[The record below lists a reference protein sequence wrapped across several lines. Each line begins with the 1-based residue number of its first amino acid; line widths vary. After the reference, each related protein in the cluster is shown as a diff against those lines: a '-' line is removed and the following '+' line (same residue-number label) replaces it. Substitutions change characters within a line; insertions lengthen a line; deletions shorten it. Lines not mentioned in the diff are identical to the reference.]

1 MRKAISN
8 IFSLAAVQGANALL
22 PLVIY
27 PVTLIRLGADPY
39 GLMVQAEALSL
50 FLLTL
55 VLYSF
60 EVTGVAA
67 VVHLDTSQGK
77 QQLSALLS
85 RILAARLVLFCLGV
99 PVLCLAALGIN
110 SALLPIVAA
119 WCLVPLSFALSPNW
133 LFQGL
138 QDNSALAVSNVVSR
152 GLAMALVL
160 TFVTTPD
167 DIILVPIIIGNCY
180 LAGALV
186 SLAVGMHK
194 HRLRFVAPSWAEI
207 IALLRNGRHV
217 FLGNLSTI
225 VYKDIN
231 TLLLGI
237 LGASSGAIAAYSMAE
252 KLAKALQAV
261 IRPLN
266 QHYFPRAIQQAD
278 RAAPRRAVLLR
289 MLRLSAI
296 QQAVLAVMI
305 LSAGAVFVVFGQ
317 RILMA
322 IGGESFLP
330 AIPLFFFMSLAT
342 LIGVANFML
351 GTAGLNSMGETK
363 LVLIALLKTGAAS
376 LVCGSLLIY
385 LWMDVGAAI
394 SFALGEAIL
403 LALLLAGYLRRPK
416 PKKSRETSPA

>member
-1 MRKAISN
+1 MRKAIYN

-27 PVTLIRLGADPY
+27 PVTLARLGAGPY

-67 VVHLDTSQGK
+67 VVHLSTSQAK
-77 QQLSALLS
+77 QQLSDLLS
-85 RILAARLVLFCLGV
+85 RILAARLVLFCVGV
-99 PVLCLAALGIN
+99 PVLCLAAVCIN
-110 SALLPIVAA
+110 SALLPVVAA
-119 WCLVPLSFALSPNW
+119 WCLVPLSFVISPNW

-138 QDNSALAVSNVVSR
+138 QDNSALAVSNVLSR

-160 TFVTTPD
+160 GFVTTPD
-167 DIILVPIIIGNCY
+167 DIILVPIIIGSCY

-186 SLAVGMHK
+186 SLTVGMHK
-194 HRLRFVAPSWAEI
+194 HRLRFVAPSWMEI
-207 IALLRNGRHV
+207 LALLGSGRYV
-217 FLGNLSTI
+217 FFGNLSTI

-252 KLAKALQAV
+252 KLAKALQAL

-266 QHYFPRAIQQAD
+266 QHYFPRAIQLAD
-278 RAAPRRAVLLR
+278 RDVPRRAILLR
-289 MLRLSAI
+289 MLGLSAA

-305 LSAGAVFVVFGQ
+305 LSAGVVFVVFGQ
-317 RILMA
+317 RILIA

-330 AIPLFFFMSLAT
+330 AVSLFFFMSLAT

-351 GTAGLNSMGETK
+351 GTAGLNAMGETK
-363 LVLIALLKTGAAS
+363 LVLMALLKTGIAS
-376 LVCGSLLIY
+376 LVCGSLLIS
-385 LWMDVGAAI
+385 LWADVGAAI
-394 SFALGEAIL
+394 SFVLGEAIL
-403 LALLLAGYLRRPK
+403 LAMLLAGYLRRPK
-416 PKKSRETSPA
+416 PEKSAGTSPI